1 MQSVWY
7 VSVLQGSLLVIV
19 IMIDGSEKRNCEGE
33 PQKMNVKFHRNTSYT
48 WNFQNFTCVITIL
61 VKFEIHFLGLPW
73 EFFFGVTTDA
83 LLHLKLLKNVKKKK
97 ECNIL
102 LIILVQG
109 LCPLKI
115 KITQFPGGFRLH
127 SPALTL
133 KINVANRGFNQSRD
147 PLFRLH
153 HNVTITL
160 FDTYLTFTSMRCM
173 CWGNRSFL
181 SYLVKII
188 IVIIVIIIIINY

>member
-1 MQSVWY
+1 
-7 VSVLQGSLLVIV
+7 
-19 IMIDGSEKRNCEGE
+19 
-33 PQKMNVKFHRNTSYT
+33 MNVNFHRNTSYT
-48 WNFQNFTCVITIL
+48 PNFQNFTCVITIL

-73 EFFFGVTTDA
+73 EFFFGVTTDD
-83 LLHLKLLKNVKKKK
+83 LLNLKLLQNVKKKNAIFFK
-97 ECNIL
+97 LFC
-102 LIILVQG
+102 
-109 LCPLKI
+109 KI
-115 KITQFPGGFRLH
+115 KITQFAGGFRLN
-127 SPALTL
+127 SPALAL
-133 KINVANRGFNQSRD
+133 KINVANRDFNPSRD

-188 IVIIVIIIIINY
+188 IVIMVIIIIINY